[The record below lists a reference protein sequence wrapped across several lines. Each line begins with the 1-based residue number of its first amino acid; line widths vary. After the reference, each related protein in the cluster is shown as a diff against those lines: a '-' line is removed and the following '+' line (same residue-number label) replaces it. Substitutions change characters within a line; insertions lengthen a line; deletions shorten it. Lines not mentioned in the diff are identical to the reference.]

1 MEWVPEFLRTMH
13 DTGVPVDFVSTHGYQ
28 DENYEHT
35 FSPAELPPMDD
46 RLCAI
51 MGKVKQQIAASPMP
65 NTPWFVTE
73 WNVIGIDAARDT
85 TYVGPA
91 VANVIREC
99 DGLANMMSFWTFDD
113 VFEEDGPKREPFDGG
128 FGLIAPH
135 SIRKPSFNAFA
146 MLHRLGSERLANP
159 AKDALVTRRADGTLV
174 VAVWNLVDPPGAKQA
189 GFPGAPKRMLLTFQH
204 VSGLA
209 TGTAAASITRLD
221 PTHGNTLAAY
231 RAMGSPRYPTQVQI
245 RALNAAS
252 ELGPPETAT
261 LKEGKIE
268 VDLPVNSLV
277 MLEVGR

>member
-1 MEWVPEFLRTMH
+1 
-13 DTGVPVDFVSTHGYQ
+13 
-28 DENYEHT
+28 
-35 FSPAELPPMDD
+35 MDD

-51 MGKVKQQIAASPMP
+51 MEKVKQQIAASPMP

-99 DGLANMMSFWTFDD
+99 DGFANMMSFWTFDD

-135 SIRKPSFNAFA
+135 SIRKPSYNAFA
-146 MLHRLGSERLANP
+146 MLHRLGIERLANQ
-159 AKDALVTRRADGTLV
+159 AKDALVTRRADGALV
-174 VAVWNLVDPPGAKQA
+174 VAVWNLVDPPGAKQP
-189 GFPGAPKRMLLTFQH
+189 GGSGAPKRMTVAFQH
-204 VSGLA
+204 VSP
-209 TGTAAASITRLD
+209 TAPVSVTRLD
-221 PTHGNTLAAY
+221 PMHGNTLAAY
-231 RAMGSPRYPTQVQI
+231 QKMGSPRYPTQAQI

-252 ELGPPETAT
+252 ELGPPEKGT
-261 LKEGKIE
+261 LNNGKIE

-277 MLEVGR
+277 LLELAK